1 MSDPH
6 TDADP
11 VNVTL
16 DGFTQPSEARMFG
29 VVMALASEVFI
40 LKAEVQR
47 LTAALAAKNVVDDA
61 ALDAAGQSEVMAA
74 WQSQEQAAFT
84 AELLRPWLEPD
95 PIADTR
101 PYMSDD

>member
-1 MSDPH
+1 MLFRS
-6 TDADP
+6 
-11 VNVTL
+11 
-16 DGFTQPSEARMFG
+16 
-29 VVMALASEVFI
+29 
-40 LKAEVQR
+40 
-47 LTAALAAKNVVDDA
+47 
-61 ALDAAGQSEVMAA
+61 DAAGQSEAMAA